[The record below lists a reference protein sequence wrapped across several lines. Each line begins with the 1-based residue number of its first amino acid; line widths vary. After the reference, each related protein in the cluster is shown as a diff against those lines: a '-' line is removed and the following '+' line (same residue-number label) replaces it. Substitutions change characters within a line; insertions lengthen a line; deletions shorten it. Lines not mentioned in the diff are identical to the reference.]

1 MWSGVSAG
9 CEGGTKVVF
18 AVGERNPAA
27 GGHSQLPPC
36 WCARTELWA
45 GASSREPCFQQ
56 GGAPSRPGGEGEE
69 PFDLPKPR
77 RYREAGTRWKHGS
90 GAASGLERD
99 LLCTASQELP
109 LATSPRPSCEDPRR
123 RMRRRTGGGTGRG
136 TTGPAQHRGRPTA
149 AAPFPPLSLLTAPRA
164 SSAGN
169 SAALQRPL
177 PAVPRPAAPP
187 ALEASEGR
195 WRSRPALRRPLAGAA
210 RHNNAPALKPRSAR
224 RCRQRRVPPCP
235 ALGGR
240 HGEAGAAWGGH
251 LRNTGLSV
259 TLLLAP

>member
-1 MWSGVSAG
+1 MRAVKVEPRWYLQW
-9 CEGGTKVVF
+9 ENEILQLGGTVSSLPAGAHGQSCGQVPALGSRASSKAGPHHAPAGKARSRSICRSPAGTGRREPGGSTTPGPHQASSGIYF
-18 AVGERNPAA
+18 APPAR
-27 GGHSQLPPC
+27 SCRLPP
-36 WCARTELWA
+36 ARGRAVRIHAEGCVGGRA
-45 GASSREPCFQQ
+45 GEQA
-56 GGAPSRPGGEGEE
+56 
-69 PFDLPKPR
+69 
-77 RYREAGTRWKHGS
+77 
-90 GAASGLERD
+90 
-99 LLCTASQELP
+99 
-109 LATSPRPSCEDPRR
+109 
-123 RMRRRTGGGTGRG
+123 GGTGRG

-164 SSAGN
+164 SIAGN

-224 RCRQRRVPPCP
+224 RCRQGRVPPCP